1 MNLELFRLPVS
12 PLPLWER
19 SGRIADAIRVRG
31 YGPSIDRNPSPQP
44 SPTRGEG
51 AHRRCRNSEPILQ
64 PRWIGQLWL
73 IFLVLVIS
81 TATLSPARAQDRI
94 NVVASF
100 SILGD
105 FVRNVGG
112 ERVSVTTLVGPD
124 GDVHVYT
131 PAPAD
136 AKKIA
141 GAKLLVINGFG
152 LEGWLPRLLQASG
165 SKASIVTATTGI
177 APLKLGSDA
186 DPHAW
191 QSVANAKIYVANI
204 RDALVAVDPA
214 DAEVFR
220 ANAESYLAKLDA
232 LDREVRQAI
241 AQIPQ
246 NRRKVISTH
255 DAFGYFAAGYGI
267 DFIAPLGVSTESE
280 VSARDIADI
289 ITQVRKSGIPAVFL
303 ENISDDRLMR
313 RISAE
318 TGARVGGTLYSDA
331 LTDEKGAAPTYIDM
345 VRHNIKALTSA
356 LAN

>member
-1 MNLELFRLPVS
+1 M
-12 PLPLWER
+12 
-19 SGRIADAIRVRG
+19 
-31 YGPSIDRNPSPQP
+31 
-44 SPTRGEG
+44 
-51 AHRRCRNSEPILQ
+51 RRF
-64 PRWIGQLWL
+64 QLWL
-73 IFLVLVIS
+73 IFLVLVTS
-81 TATLSPARAQDRI
+81 AAPLRAQERLQDRL
-94 NVVASF
+94 NAVASF

-112 ERVSVTTLVGPD
+112 DRVNVTTLVGPD

-131 PAPAD
+131 PAPSD
-136 AKKIA
+136 AQKIA
-141 GAKLLVINGFG
+141 AAKLLIINGFG

-165 SKASIVTATTGI
+165 SKAPIIIATKGI

-191 QSVANAKIYVANI
+191 QSVANAKMYIANI
-204 RDALVAVDPA
+204 RDALVAADPA

-220 ANAESYLAKLDA
+220 ANADNYLMRLDA

-241 AQIPQ
+241 ALIPQ
-246 NRRKVISTH
+246 NHRKVISTH
-255 DAFGYFAAGYGI
+255 DAFGYFAAGYGV

-280 VSARDIADI
+280 ASARDIARI
-289 ITQVRKSGIPAVFL
+289 ISQVKASGIPAVFL
-303 ENISDDRLMR
+303 ENISDPRLMH

-318 TGARVGGTLYSDA
+318 TGAKVGGTLYSDS
-331 LTDEKGAAPTYIDM
+331 LTDEKGEAPTYIDM